1 MASAGDLT
9 TLLQAARHGERAAID
24 RLCAATYDELRQLAR
39 ARLSRGAQITLLDAT
54 ALVHECYLRLVR
66 LGQLDVQDRS
76 HFLVYAAHVMRSI
89 VVDFARR
96 RQTERRGGGQANVR
110 LDSTIVNAVPFPED
124 EVVRV
129 NDALDEL
136 ERVDERLAK
145 VVEMRYFAGLSEDEV
160 AESLGVHK
168 RTVRRDWRK
177 ARLLLVEALQ

>member
-24 RLCAATYDELRQLAR
+24 RLCAATYEELRRLAR
-39 ARLSRGAQITLLDAT
+39 ARLSRGSQITLLDTT

-96 RQTERRGGGQANVR
+96 RQTERRGGHANVQ

-145 VVEMRYFAGLSEDEV
+145 VVEMRYFAGLSEDEI
-160 AESLGVHK
+160 AESLGIHK